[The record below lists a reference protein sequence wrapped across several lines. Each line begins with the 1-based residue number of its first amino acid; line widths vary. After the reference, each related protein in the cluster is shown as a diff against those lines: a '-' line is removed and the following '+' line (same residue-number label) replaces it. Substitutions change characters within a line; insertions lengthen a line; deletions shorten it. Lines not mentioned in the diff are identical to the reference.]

1 MKSTTESS
9 PGRRRAATALLAIL
23 LVLSAACGPKTAPM
37 VEPIHEEPG
46 SAAPG
51 AVGDAAAP
59 RFVPVPV
66 TDLPAWDAA
75 SIQAA
80 AEGQAS
86 APYTVSVRDLL
97 EISVYGDPDLTRQV
111 PVRPDG
117 MISFTF
123 VGDVRAAGRTI
134 EEIRAELKTRLG
146 AYLRTPEV
154 TVIAR
159 EFAAKKVYVGGEIR
173 SPGVYS
179 LGPGMDT
186 LADVVFQAGLTTEFA
201 DVSRAV
207 LVRDGR
213 LVPADFV
220 GLLRGDLSHN
230 VVLQDN
236 DLIHV
241 PEATERFVYVLGEVR
256 SPTAVETSIPRTLV
270 DVLSK
275 AGGPIVPYAKT
286 KQVAVLRGGLREPTV
301 ALVNYKRLI
310 EGDLSQNIQVNPG
323 DIVYVPPT
331 GLTTYSRFI
340 EQILRTFNLFF
351 QARVVQE
358 AY

>member
-1 MKSTTESS
+1 M
-9 PGRRRAATALLAIL
+9 LLAF
-23 LVLSAACGPKTAPM
+23 SGACGPKGAPV
-37 VEPIHEEPG
+37 VEPIYEESGPAAAGAGG
-46 SAAPG
+46 STS
-51 AVGDAAAP
+51 AP

-66 TDLPAWDAA
+66 TDLPAWDPATLA
-75 SIQAA
+75 AA
-80 AEGQAS
+80 AEGQGS
-86 APYTVSVRDLL
+86 APYTVSVGDLL

-123 VGDVRAAGRTI
+123 VGDVRAGGRTI
-134 EEIRAELKTRLG
+134 EEIRAELKTKLG

-179 LGPGMDT
+179 LGPGQDT
-186 LADVVFQAGLTTEFA
+186 LADVIFQAGLTTEYA
-201 DVSRAV
+201 DVSKAV

-213 LVPADFV
+213 LVPVDFV
-220 GLLRGDLSHN
+220 GLLRGDLSGN

-241 PEATERFVYVLGEVR
+241 PEATQRFVYVLGEVR
-256 SPTAVETSIPRTLV
+256 SPTAVETSIPRSLV
-270 DVLSK
+270 DVLAK
-275 AGGPIVPYAKT
+275 AGGPVVPLAKT
-286 KQVAVLRGGLREPTV
+286 KQVAVLRGGLSEPTV
-301 ALVNYKRLI
+301 ALVNYKRLM

-323 DIVYVPPT
+323 DIVYIPPT
-331 GLTTYSRFI
+331 GLTTYTRFI
-340 EQILRTFNLFF
+340 EQVLRTFNLFF
-351 QARVVQE
+351 QAQVIQE
-358 AY
+358 GFD